1 VQQGS
6 PDKIRYIKAAVKSG
20 SVEITVQ
27 DTGAGI
33 PADLDRRNAKSP
45 GLRLAIAPGRQLSG
59 TIEPDWFAI
68 TKFTI
73 VMKDRE

>member
-1 VQQGS
+1 M
-6 PDKIRYIKAAVKSG
+6 
-20 SVEITVQ
+20 
-27 DTGAGI
+27 
-33 PADLDRRNAKSP
+33 DRRNAKSP